1 MHQHQLVSFATKY
14 RFIGS
19 PTLPSQAPKFTEARY
34 DEDDKFA
41 FLSPVK
47 TCRTLTKSQLK
58 QLQQHYLTEYE
69 LSSIKHPDLIN
80 IEGEIHVWHR
90 CQFDQIIF
98 HCEEY
103 RQNNSTR
110 LSYLACIQQTVDE
123 NANFSSAARPERMVL
138 KYFYV
143 DIKFYC
149 VHKFRGTTHM
159 LMYSQY
165 RNIREENGLVL
176 DRGGL
181 NHGFQDVTV
190 LHRLCARVPG
200 AGGHIYIV
208 DDHEVLQERLY
219 NVVRRRGPRGR

>member
-1 MHQHQLVSFATKY
+1 MHQHQLVAFTTKY
-14 RFIGS
+14 RFFAGPNS
-19 PTLPSQAPKFTEARY
+19 TSQAPRFTETRY
-34 DEDDKFA
+34 DEEDKYS

-47 TCRTLTKSQLK
+47 RRRTLTKSQLK
-58 QLQQHYLTEYE
+58 HLQQHYLTEYE
-69 LSSIKHPDLIN
+69 LPNIRHPDLTN
-80 IEGEIHVWHR
+80 IDEEIQVWYR

-103 RQNNSTR
+103 RRSNSTR
-110 LSYLACIQQTVDE
+110 LSSLACIQQTVDQ
-123 NANFSSAARPERMVL
+123 NASFSSATRPERMVL

-143 DIKFYC
+143 DVKFYC
-149 VHKFRGTTHM
+149 VHKFRGRTHM

-165 RNIREENGLVL
+165 RNVREENGLVV

-200 AGGHIYIV
+200 AGGHMYIV
-208 DDHEVLQERLY
+208 DDHGVLQEHLY
-219 NVVRRRGPRGR
+219 NVIRRRGHPGR